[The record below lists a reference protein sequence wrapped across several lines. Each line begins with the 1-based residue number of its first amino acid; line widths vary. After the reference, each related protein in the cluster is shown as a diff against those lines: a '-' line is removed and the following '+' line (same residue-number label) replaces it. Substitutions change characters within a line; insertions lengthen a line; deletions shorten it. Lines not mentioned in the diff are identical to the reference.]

1 MILLLKPKL
10 KNFQELLELKKKLDS
25 TYFPFEYVYH
35 HISLKKENPIL
46 VELMMTPT
54 YNLDCA
60 RRRLFNSVTQILMK
74 MANNSPHLENLS
86 HNENCAIYWKEHERL
101 FEIYGC
107 YEVTVEGSFT
117 KNIFVP
123 KEEIAEIPKFTKFSK
138 KLNRKKIFEMIQEFK
153 KEQKKDI

>member
-1 MILLLKPKL
+1 
-10 KNFQELLELKKKLDS
+10 
-25 TYFPFEYVYH
+25 
-35 HISLKKENPIL
+35 
-46 VELMMTPT
+46 
-54 YNLDCA
+54 
-60 RRRLFNSVTQILMK
+60 MK

-153 KEQKKDI
+153 KEQKKDILIFEKIKELSEEKGFWDEIERVIQEDQKFLKVADQYIFLAIEMKLKF